1 MKRLLSIGLL
11 CACALSMS
19 AQTFKEWQDPEVNA
33 VNRASMHTNFF
44 AYESIE
50 ASANGMKEKSTNYLP
65 LNGIWK
71 FHWVKDS
78 DGRPT
83 DFWKIG
89 FNDKG
94 WDDLAVPSVWEL
106 NGYDVPLYSGVG
118 FDWKLWK
125 GWSKNNPPELPVEN
139 NHVGSYR
146 REITVPAEWKSKD
159 IIAHFGSVYSNIYLW
174 VNGKFVGYSEDS
186 KLEAEFDLTP
196 YLKLGQKNLIAF
208 QVFRW
213 CDGSYLEDQ
222 DFFRY
227 HGVARDCYFYAR
239 NKKRIDDIRV
249 TPDLDNR
256 YQDGTLAIDLELKGN
271 NWVALDLFNAQN
283 EIVAATEVR
292 GSGNISTSLKLENP
306 YKWSAETPYLY
317 NLRATV
323 KEGEKIT
330 EVIPVKVGFRKIEM
344 KNAQLLVNGQPVLIK
359 GANRHEM
366 DPDGG
371 YVISRERMIQDIQ
384 LMKMFNINAVRTC
397 HYPDDSFWYELC
409 DQYGLYVVTEAN
421 LESHGMGFKETTLA
435 KVDAYKK
442 AHLERNQR
450 NVQRNFNHP
459 SIIFWS
465 MGNECGNGSNF
476 EACYQ
481 WIKTEDPSR
490 FIHFEQAYD
499 TGSTTDVYCPM
510 YPVYSKCISYNE
522 DNTKRKPMIMCE
534 YAHAMGNAL
543 GDFKIY
549 WDLIRKY
556 PKFQGGF
563 IWDLVDQSP
572 RWTGK
577 NGKMIY
583 GYDGDFS
590 DFRTGDFN
598 YSDNGLLN
606 PDRIPNPHI
615 YEVAYFYQNI
625 WTTVGDLSKNEIKI
639 YNENFF
645 RDLSAYYLEWELLK
659 NGTPLRGGRV
669 ENLDVSPTQTA
680 SLNIDWG
687 KIDESAEWLLN
698 VRYIQKNREG
708 VIPIGH
714 VVAKNQLVLNAY
726 KTPEMKLENV
736 VENYIPVVVPQV
748 NDQNISNWIVEG
760 ENFLIRFSKSTGY
773 MDRYIVDGKNLIKE
787 GAALTPNFWRAPTD
801 NDYGAK
807 LQQKYAAWKN
817 PDIRLISLKHEAANE
832 QLIILAEY
840 DMQNVSAKL
849 YLTYTINNKGAVKV
863 SQRMVVDKNAKVSNM
878 FRFGMQLVMPQDY
891 ENISYY
897 GRGPI
902 ENYANRNHCTDL
914 GVYNQTVDEQF
925 YPYIRPQENGTKTDI
940 RWWKQLNISGSG
952 LQFVADAPFSASALH
967 YTIESLDEG
976 WEKQQGH
983 SQEVEK
989 ADLTNLLIDK
999 TQMGLACIDSWS
1011 ALPEPE
1017 FMIPYGDIEFSFIM
1031 TPIKNGYVI
1040 K

>member
-1 MKRLLSIGLL
+1 MKKIVSMGLL
-11 CACALSMS
+11 CVCALSMS
-19 AQTFKEWQDPEVNA
+19 AQTFKEWQDPEINA

-44 AYESIE
+44 AYESTE
-50 ASANGMKEKSTNYLP
+50 ASADGMKEKSTNYLP

-83 DFWKIG
+83 DFWKVG

-146 REITVPAEWKSKD
+146 REITVPAEWKGKD

-239 NKKRIDDIRV
+239 NKKRIEDIRI

-256 YQDGTLAIDLELKGN
+256 YQDGTLAIDLKLKGS
-271 NWVALDLFNAQN
+271 NWVALDLIDAQN

-292 GSGNISTSLKLENP
+292 GTGNVSTFLKLETP

-317 NLRATV
+317 TLRATV
-323 KEGEKIT
+323 KEGGKIT

-384 LMKMFNINAVRTC
+384 LMKMFNINAVRTS
-397 HYPDDSFWYELC
+397 HYPNDSFWYELC
-409 DQYGLYVVTEAN
+409 DQYGLYVVAEAN

-442 AHLERNQR
+442 AHMERNQR

-465 MGNECGNGSNF
+465 LGNECGNGSNF

-481 WIKTEDPSR
+481 WIKKEDPSR

-522 DNTKRKPMIMCE
+522 DNTKQKPMIMCE

-549 WDLIRKY
+549 WDLIRMY

-625 WTTVGDLSKNEIKI
+625 WTTAGDLSKNEIKI

-669 ENLDVSPTQTA
+669 ENLDVSPTQIA
-680 SLNIDWG
+680 SLKIDWG
-687 KIDESAEWLLN
+687 KIDERAEWLLN
-698 VRYIQKNREG
+698 IRYIQKNREG
-708 VIPIGH
+708 VIPMGH
-714 VVAKNQLVLNAY
+714 VVAKNQLVLSAY

-736 VENYIPVVVPQV
+736 VDNYMPVVVPQV

-817 PDIRLISLKHEAANE
+817 PDIRLVSLKHEAANE

-840 DMQNVSAKL
+840 DMKNVFAKL

-863 SQRMVVDKNAKVSNM
+863 SQRMVIDKNAKVSNM

-897 GRGPI
+897 GRGPV

-940 RWWKQLNISGSG
+940 RWWKQLNISGDG
-952 LQFVADAPFSASALH
+952 LQFIADAPFSASALH

-983 SQEVEK
+983 SQEIEK
-989 ADLTNLLIDK
+989 ADLTNVLIDK
-999 TQMGLACIDSWS
+999 AQMGLACIDSWS